1 MSQWSRIVAA
11 ICLHDKRI
19 FDSYNVVMK
28 ILKQLVI
35 IIAFALIGNLLSYL
49 LSLIHFPF
57 PGSLIG
63 MIFLFLFLLFGWI
76 KTDDIHEVGQYFID
90 NMGIFFVPGA
100 ILILNNLQLLSAIW
114 WKLTIIILAA
124 FVISFT
130 ATYWSVRLT
139 LVLQDKYRAKK
150 GGEPS

>member
-1 MSQWSRIVAA
+1 
-11 ICLHDKRI
+11 
-19 FDSYNVVMK
+19 MK
-28 ILKQLVI
+28 IFKQLLI
-35 IIAFALIGNLLSYL
+35 IVVFALIGNLLSYL

-63 MIFLFLFLLFGWI
+63 MILLFIFLLIGWI
-76 KTDDIHEVGQYFID
+76 KLDGVQDVGQFFID

-100 ILILNNLQLLSAIW
+100 ILILNNLQLLSTIW
-114 WKLTIIILAA
+114 WKLVIIILAA

-139 LVLQDKYRAKK
+139 LMLQDKHRAKK
-150 GGEPS
+150 EAKEHD

>member
-1 MSQWSRIVAA
+1 
-11 ICLHDKRI
+11 
-19 FDSYNVVMK
+19 MK

-35 IIAFALIGNLLSYL
+35 IVGFALIGNLLSYL

-63 MIFLFLFLLFGWI
+63 MILLFIFLLVGWI
-76 KTDDIHEVGQYFID
+76 KLDSIHDVGQYFID

-100 ILILNNLQLLSAIW
+100 ILILNNLQLLSTIW
-114 WKLTIIILAA
+114 WKLVIMILAA

-130 ATYWSVRLT
+130 ATYWAVRLT
-139 LVLQDKYRAKK
+139 LLIQDKYRSKK
-150 GGEPS
+150 EVKSDD